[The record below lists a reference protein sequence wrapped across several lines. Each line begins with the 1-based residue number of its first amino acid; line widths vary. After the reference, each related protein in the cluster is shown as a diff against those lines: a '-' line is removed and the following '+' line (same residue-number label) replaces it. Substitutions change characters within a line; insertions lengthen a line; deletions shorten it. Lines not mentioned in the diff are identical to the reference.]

1 MLSLEKETT
10 YAGLQE
16 ILAKELSV
24 EPPRQ
29 RIKYG
34 FPPKELKPPAEG
46 KEEEPLP
53 LQHGDRITV
62 EVLADP
68 TEGILGE
75 VCQLNPPT
83 NILLE

>member
-24 EPPRQ
+24 ESPRQ

-68 TEGILGE
+68 TEGILRE